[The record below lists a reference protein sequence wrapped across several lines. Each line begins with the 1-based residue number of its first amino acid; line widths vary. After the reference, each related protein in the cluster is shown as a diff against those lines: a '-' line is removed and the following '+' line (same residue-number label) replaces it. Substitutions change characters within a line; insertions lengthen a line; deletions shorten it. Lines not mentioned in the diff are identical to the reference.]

1 MSSLPSNETGPIGDQ
16 VERFLGQTASE
27 LGQEW
32 ARASFNRER
41 WFSILRDQERLPDF
55 MSSLSLCQLSSH
67 ELLREWLNVRLEDT
81 ELEVEARAAQSSF
94 QRERNAEAGES
105 TPHSY
110 HYRLARLLSFE
121 FSYPAEGTPV
131 ALFTAELQQFRR
143 DAALYASCHRVATR
157 CCFSLAAFPERDSGP
172 SENLCRPPY
181 GASIEP
187 CSWLERRD
195 RSNELPF
202 YLWDVKRKQTR
213 RVKDI
218 IATSGGSPEYVAIS
232 HTVSDALSFV
242 L

>member
-1 MSSLPSNETGPIGDQ
+1 
-16 VERFLGQTASE
+16 
-27 LGQEW
+27 
-32 ARASFNRER
+32 
-41 WFSILRDQERLPDF
+41 

-67 ELLREWLNVRLEDT
+67 ELLREWLNARCEDT
-81 ELEVEARAAQSSF
+81 DLDVEARAAQTSF
-94 QRERNAEAGES
+94 QRESNAEAGES

-157 CCFSLAAFPERDSGP
+157 CFFSLAAFPERDSKPPGH
-172 SENLCRPPY
+172 LCRPPY
-181 GASIEP
+181 GASIDP

-195 RSNELPF
+195 RAYELPF
-202 YLWDVKRKQTR
+202 YLWDVKRKQTM
-213 RVKDI
+213 RVKAI
-218 IATSGGSPEYVAIS
+218 IATSEGSLEYVAIS

-242 L
+242 LW